1 MPALE
6 NLDKGLIVMATI
18 TLPQAPAQTGKQE
31 TKQDAR
37 KSATKY
43 VYFFGGGKA
52 DGDGK
57 MKDVL
62 GGKGA
67 GLAEMSNLGLPVP
80 PGFTIQTEACR
91 EYMRSGGVSKEVDRQ
106 MEDALVKLEALQ
118 GQKLGTGE
126 NPLLVSVRSGAKYSM
141 PGMMDTILNLGLN
154 DESVEALAKVKN
166 NPRFA
171 YDSYRRLIQMFG
183 NVVLDVEKSVFD
195 KIFDGKKKQR
205 KTKFDTGLDA
215 KALQEVIAEYKKAVK
230 KHAKRDFPQNPHEQL
245 VMARDAVFRSWQNDR
260 AKTYRRIND
269 IDDMLGT
276 AVNVQIM
283 VYGNLSDTSGT
294 GVGFT
299 RNPAIGTKEF
309 YGEFLLNAQGEDV
322 VSGVRTPVSILELQ
336 KIMPEV
342 YDQLRDITTR
352 LETHYKNMQDFEFTI
367 QDGKLYMLQTRNGK
381 RTGLAAVRVAL
392 QMVEEGLITKEEA
405 IFLVEPNQL
414 YDFLVPRL
422 DEKSTKVEVLAT
434 GLPASPGAAVGQI
447 VFTADEAVKKAG
459 HDTEKKPVI
468 LVRAETTPEDIH
480 GMEVAKGILTSRG
493 GMTSHAAVVTRGM
506 GKCCV
511 AGAGDITVDEKKREM
526 RVKGQTFKEGDWI
539 SLDGTTGRV
548 IKGKLNTIPPKA
560 DDPELLKFM
569 GWAEPFRKMGVR
581 ANADIPRD
589 AIQARAFGAEGIGL
603 CRTEHMFFGEKKL
616 PHMRAMIL
624 AREEKYIP
632 AALAEHNRKQG
643 TRLTFK
649 QLEPELQSEVK
660 QRAQELSRRAALKAL
675 LPLQRK
681 DFIGVFKAMDGL
693 PVTIRTIDP
702 PLHEFLPRRED
713 LMVEIAVLE
722 ATKPKSPKLA
732 GLRKLLE
739 RVEELHEFNPM
750 LGHRGCRLGITY
762 PEITE
767 MQARAIFEAAV
778 EVAKKGV
785 KVLPEVMIPL
795 VATLKEMANQAA
807 IVRRVAEEVFKKK
820 GMRIEYMVGTMIELP
835 RAALVAGDIAKEAEF
850 FSFGT
855 NDLTQTTFGFSRDDV
870 NKILPTYIEEG
881 ILKQDPFAALDQEG
895 VGQLVKMATE
905 NGRKTRPRLKVG
917 ICGEHGG
924 EPSSVEFCYR
934 TGLNYVSCSP
944 FRVLTARLAAAQA
957 AATETLKV
965 EGGRTK

>member
-1 MPALE
+1 
-6 NLDKGLIVMATI
+6 MATI
-18 TLPQAPAQTGKQE
+18 TLPEVETQE
-31 TKQDAR
+31 SK
-37 KSATKY
+37 KSTTKY

-52 DGDGK
+52 DGNGK

-67 GLAEMSNLGLPVP
+67 GLAEMTNAALPVP

-91 EYMRSGGVSKEVDRQ
+91 EYMKTGAASKEVDRQ
-106 MEDALVKLEALQ
+106 MDEALAKLEALQ

-126 NPLLVSVRSGAKYSM
+126 NPLLVSVRSGAKFSM

-154 DESVEALAKVKN
+154 DKSVEALAKRSN

-171 YDSYRRLIQMFG
+171 ADSYRRLIQMFG
-183 NVVLDVEKSVFD
+183 NVVLDIEKAAFDEVFD
-195 KIFDGKKKQR
+195 AKKKQR
-205 KTKFDTGLDA
+205 KTKLDTDLTA
-215 KALQEVIAEYKKAVK
+215 KDLQEVIVEYKKVVK
-230 KHAKRDFPQNPHEQL
+230 KHAKRDFPQDPREQL
-245 VMARDAVFRSWQNDR
+245 VLARDAVFRSWQNDR
-260 AKTYRRIND
+260 AKHYRRMNN

-276 AVNVQIM
+276 AVNVQAM
-283 VYGNLSDTSGT
+283 VFGNLGDTSGS

-309 YGEFLLNAQGEDV
+309 YGEFLMNAQGEDV
-322 VSGVRTPVSILELQ
+322 VSGVRTPVPILKLHEIL
-336 KIMPEV
+336 PEA
-342 YDQLRDITTR
+342 YNQLREITTR
-352 LETHYKNMQDFEFTI
+352 LEQHYKDVQDFEFTV

-381 RTGLAAVRVAL
+381 RTGLAAVRIAI
-392 QMVEEGLITKEEA
+392 QMVDEGLITKEEA
-405 IFLVEPNQL
+405 IFRLDPGQVV
-414 YDFLVPRL
+414 DFLVARL
-422 DEKSTKVEVLAT
+422 DEKDVKPGDLLTAK
-434 GLPASPGAAVGQI
+434 GLPASPGAVVGQI
-447 VFTADEAVKKAG
+447 VFTADEAVAKAG
-459 HDTEKKPVI
+459 HGAEKNPVI

-480 GMEVAKGILTSRG
+480 GMEVAVGILTSQG

-506 GKCCV
+506 GKSCV
-511 AGAGDITVDEKKREM
+511 AGAQEIAVLEKTREL
-526 RVKGQTFKEGDWI
+526 RAAGQVFREGDWLT
-539 SLDGTTGRV
+539 LDGTTGRV
-548 IKGKLNTIPPKA
+548 FKGKKKLLPP
-560 DDPELLKFM
+560 DPDNLAKLAQFM
-569 GWAEPFRKMGVR
+569 SWAEPYRTMRVR

-589 AIQARAFGAEGIGL
+589 AEKAREFGAEGIGL
-603 CRTEHMFFGEKKL
+603 CRTEHMFFGEEKI

-624 AREEKYIP
+624 ADNEKDRRT
-632 AALAEHNRKQG
+632 ALKK
-643 TRLTFK
+643 L
-649 QLEPELQSEVK
+649 LPM
-660 QRAQELSRRAALKAL
+660 QRA
-675 LPLQRK
+675 
-681 DFIGVFKAMDGL
+681 DFAGVFKAMDGL
-693 PVTIRTIDP
+693 PVTIRTLDP

-713 LMVEIAVLE
+713 LMVDIALLSSYSAKQKKELVSKYKDYGVKGVGDLKK
-722 ATKPKSPKLA
+722 ALPPLLA
-732 GLRKLLE
+732 
-739 RVEELHEFNPM
+739 RVEQLHEFNPM

-778 EVAKKGV
+778 DCTKKGI

-795 VATLKEMANQAA
+795 VATVKEMANQSA
-807 IVRRVAEEVFKKK
+807 IVRRVAEEVFKEK
-820 GMRIEYMVGTMIELP
+820 GMKVEYMVGTMIELP
-835 RAALVAGDIAKEAEF
+835 RAALVADEIAKEAEF

-870 NKILPTYIEEG
+870 NKVLPTYLAEG

-905 NGRKTRPRLKVG
+905 RGRKTRPTLKVG

-957 AATETLKV
+957 AAAETLKV

>member
-1 MPALE
+1 
-6 NLDKGLIVMATI
+6 MATI
-18 TLPQAPAQTGKQE
+18 TLPEAEVQE
-31 TKQDAR
+31 SKKTT
-37 KSATKY
+37 TKY

-52 DGDGK
+52 EGHGK
-57 MKDVL
+57 MKDDL

-67 GLAEMSNLGLPVP
+67 GLAEMTNAGLPVP

-91 EYMRSGGVSKEVDRQ
+91 EFMRQGEVSKEVDRQ
-106 MEDALVKLEALQ
+106 MEEALAKLEALQ
-118 GQKLGTGE
+118 SQKLGTGE
-126 NPLLVSVRSGAKYSM
+126 NPLLVSVRSGAKFSM

-154 DESVEALAKVKN
+154 DKSVEALAKRSN

-171 YDSYRRLIQMFG
+171 ADSYRRLIQMFG
-183 NVVLDVEKSVFD
+183 NVVLEIPKSAFDEVFD
-195 KIFDGKKKQR
+195 AKKKQK
-205 KTKFDTGLDA
+205 KTKLDTDLDA
-215 KALQEVIAEYKKAVK
+215 KALNEVIEEYKKVVK
-230 KHAKRDFPQNPHEQL
+230 KHAKRDFPQDPHEQL
-245 VMARDAVFRSWQNDR
+245 VMARDAVFRSWQNER
-260 AKTYRRIND
+260 AKHYRRINN

-276 AVNVQIM
+276 AVNVQAM
-283 VYGNLSDTSGT
+283 VYGNLGDTSGT

-299 RNPAIGTKEF
+299 RNPATGAKEF
-309 YGEFLLNAQGEDV
+309 YGEFLMNAQGEDV
-322 VSGVRTPVSILELQ
+322 VSGVRTPVPILELQ
-336 KIMPEV
+336 KIMPDV
-342 YDQLRDITTR
+342 YNQLREITTR
-352 LETHYKNMQDFEFTI
+352 LENHYRDMQDFEFTI

-381 RTGLAAVRVAL
+381 RTGRAAVRVAI
-392 QMVEEGLITKEEA
+392 QMVDEGLITKEEA
-405 IFLVEPNQL
+405 IFRVEPNQL

-422 DEKSTKVEVLAT
+422 DEKSTKLEVLAT

-447 VFTADEAVKKAG
+447 VFTAEEAVKKAG
-459 HDTEKKPVI
+459 HGAKKNPVI
-468 LVRAETTPEDIH
+468 LVRAETTPEDIQ
-480 GMEVAKGILTSRG
+480 GMEVAAGILTSRG

-548 IKGKLNTIPPKA
+548 IKGQLNTLPPQA
-560 DDPELLKFM
+560 DDPELLKLM
-569 GWAEPFRKMGVR
+569 GWAEPFRKLRVR

-589 AIQARAFGAEGIGL
+589 AMQAKAFGAEGIGL
-603 CRTEHMFFGEKKL
+603 CRTEHMFFAEDRIE
-616 PHMRAMIL
+616 HMRAMIL
-624 AREEKYIP
+624 ATNEKDRRT
-632 AALAEHNRKQG
+632 ALKK
-643 TRLTFK
+643 L
-649 QLEPELQSEVK
+649 LPM
-660 QRAQELSRRAALKAL
+660 QRA
-675 LPLQRK
+675 

-722 ATKPKSPKLA
+722 ATKPKSPKLS

-778 EVAKKGV
+778 DVTRKGV
-785 KVLPEVMIPL
+785 KVHPEIMIPL
-795 VATLKEMANQAA
+795 VATLKEMTNQAA
-807 IVRRVAEEVFKKK
+807 IVRRVAEEVFKEK
-820 GMRIEYMVGTMIELP
+820 GTRVDYMVGTMIELP
-835 RAALVAGDIAKEAEF
+835 RAALVADEIAKEAEF

-870 NKILPTYIEEG
+870 NKVLPTYLAEG
-881 ILKQDPFAALDQEG
+881 ILKQDPFAALDREG

-905 NGRKTRPRLKVG
+905 RGRKTRPNLKVG

-924 EPSSVEFCYR
+924 DPSSVEFCHQV
-934 TGLNYVSCSP
+934 GLNYVSCSP

-957 AATETLKV
+957 GASDMLRV

>member
-1 MPALE
+1 
-6 NLDKGLIVMATI
+6 MATM
-18 TLPQAPAQTGKQE
+18 TLPETE
-31 TKQDAR
+31 TKESK
-37 KSATKY
+37 KSTTKY
-43 VYFFGGGKA
+43 VYSFGGGKA
-52 DGDGK
+52 DGNGK

-67 GLAEMSNLGLPVP
+67 GLAEMTNAGLPVP

-91 EYMRSGGVSKEVDRQ
+91 EYMRGGLSPDVDKQ
-106 MEDALVKLEALQ
+106 MGEALTKLEALQ

-126 NPLLVSVRSGAKYSM
+126 NPLLVSVRSGAKFSM

-154 DESVEALAKVKN
+154 DQSVQALAKRSN

-171 YDSYRRLIQMFG
+171 ADSYRRLIQMFG
-183 NVVLDVEKSVFD
+183 NVVLDIEKSAFEEVFD
-195 KIFDGKKKQR
+195 AKKKQ
-205 KTKFDTGLDA
+205 KKAKLDTDLDA
-215 KALQEVIAEYKKAVK
+215 KALQEVIAEYKKVVK
-230 KHAKRDFPQNPHEQL
+230 KHAKRDFPQDPREQL
-245 VMARDAVFRSWQNDR
+245 VLARDAVFRSWQNDR
-260 AKTYRRIND
+260 AKHYRRMNN

-276 AVNVQIM
+276 AVNVQAM
-283 VYGNLSDTSGT
+283 VFGNLGDTSGS

-309 YGEFLLNAQGEDV
+309 YGEFLMNAQGEDV
-322 VSGVRTPVSILELQ
+322 VSGVRTPVPILKLHEIL
-336 KIMPEV
+336 PEA
-342 YDQLRDITTR
+342 YNQLREITTR
-352 LETHYKNMQDFEFTI
+352 LEQHYKDVQDFEFTV

-381 RTGLAAVRVAL
+381 RTGLAAVRIAI
-392 QMVEEGLITKEEA
+392 QMVDEGLITKEEA
-405 IFLVEPNQL
+405 IFRVEPNQL

-447 VFTADEAVKKAG
+447 VFTADAAVEAVHKNEKAS
-459 HDTEKKPVI
+459 VI

-511 AGAGDITVDEKKREM
+511 AGAEKITVDEKARQM
-526 RVKGQTFKEGDWI
+526 RVAGQTFKEGDWI

-560 DDPELLKFM
+560 DDPELQKFM
-569 GWAEPFRKMGVR
+569 EWAEPHRTMKVR

-589 AIQARAFGAEGIGL
+589 AVQARAFGAEGIGL
-603 CRTEHMFFGEKKL
+603 CRTEHMFFGEEKIG
-616 PHMRAMIL
+616 HMRTMIL
-624 AREEKYIP
+624 ADNEKD
-632 AALAEHNRKQG
+632 
-643 TRLTFK
+643 
-649 QLEPELQSEVK
+649 
-660 QRAQELSRRAALKAL
+660 RRAALKKL

-681 DFIGVFKAMDGL
+681 DFAGVFKAMDGL
-693 PVTIRTIDP
+693 PVTIRTLDP

-713 LMVEIAVLE
+713 LMVDIALLSRYSAKQKKELVKKYKDYGVKGVGDLKK
-722 ATKPKSPKLA
+722 ALPALLA
-732 GLRKLLE
+732 
-739 RVEELHEFNPM
+739 RVEQLHEFNPM

-778 EVAKKGV
+778 ECTKKGI

-795 VATLKEMANQAA
+795 VATVKEMANQGA
-807 IVRRVAEEVFKKK
+807 IVRRVAEEVFKEK
-820 GMRIEYMVGTMIELP
+820 GTRIDYLVGTMIELP
-835 RAALVAGDIAKEAEF
+835 RAALVADEIAKEAEF

-870 NKILPTYIEEG
+870 NKILPTYLEEG
-881 ILKQDPFAALDQEG
+881 ILKQDPFAALDQDG

-905 NGRKTRPRLKVG
+905 RGRKTRSNLKVG

-957 AATETLKV
+957 AAAEALKV

>member
-1 MPALE
+1 
-6 NLDKGLIVMATI
+6 MATM
-18 TLPQAPAQTGKQE
+18 TLPETEVKE
-31 TKQDAR
+31 TKKA
-37 KSATKY
+37 ATKY
-43 VYFFGGGKA
+43 VFFFGGGKA

-67 GLAEMSNLGLPVP
+67 GLAEMTNAGLPVP

-91 EYMRSGGVSKEVDRQ
+91 EYMRGSLSKDVDAQ
-106 MEDALVKLEALQ
+106 MDEALARLEKLQ
-118 GQKLGTGE
+118 GQKLGAGD
-126 NPLLVSVRSGAKYSM
+126 NPLLVSVRSGAKFSM

-154 DESVEALAKVKN
+154 DKSVQALAKRSN

-171 YDSYRRLIQMFG
+171 ADSYRRLIQMFG
-183 NVVLDVEKSVFD
+183 NVVLDIEKAAFEEVFD
-195 KIFDGKKKQR
+195 AKKKQKKAR
-205 KTKFDTGLDA
+205 LDTDLDA
-215 KALQEVIAEYKKAVK
+215 KALQEVIAEYKKVVK
-230 KHAKRDFPQNPHEQL
+230 KHAKRDFPQDPHEQL

-260 AKTYRRIND
+260 AKHYRRINN

-276 AVNVQIM
+276 AVNVQAM
-283 VYGNLSDTSGT
+283 VFGNLGETSGT

-299 RNPAIGTKEF
+299 RNPATGVKEF
-309 YGEFLLNAQGEDV
+309 YGEFLMNAQGEDV
-322 VSGVRTPVSILELQ
+322 VAGIRTPVHISELE
-336 KIMPEV
+336 KIMPNV
-342 YDQLRDITTR
+342 YNQLRDITTR
-352 LETHYKNMQDFEFTI
+352 LETHYKDMQDFEFTI

-392 QMVEEGLITKEEA
+392 QMVDEGLITKEDA
-405 IFLVEPNQL
+405 IFRVDPNQL

-422 DEKSTKVEVLAT
+422 DEKKTKVEVLAT

-447 VFTADEAVKKAG
+447 VFTADAAVEAVQKDNKAQ
-459 HDTEKKPVI
+459 VI

-511 AGAGDITVDEKKREM
+511 AGAGDIGVNEKARTM
-526 RVKGQTFKEGDWI
+526 SVKGQTFREGDWI

-548 IKGKLNTIPPKA
+548 IKGKLDTIPPKA
-560 DDPELLKFM
+560 DDPELLQFM
-569 GWAEPFRKMGVR
+569 SWAEPFRKMKVR

-589 AIQARAFGAEGIGL
+589 AVQARAFGAEGIGL
-603 CRTEHMFFGEKKL
+603 CRTEHMFFGEGKIEK
-616 PHMRAMIL
+616 MREMIL
-624 AREEKYIP
+624 ADNEKD
-632 AALAEHNRKQG
+632 
-643 TRLTFK
+643 
-649 QLEPELQSEVK
+649 
-660 QRAQELSRRAALKAL
+660 RRAALKKL

-681 DFIGVFKAMDGL
+681 DFAGVFEAMDGL
-693 PVTIRTIDP
+693 PVTIRTLDP
-702 PLHEFLPRRED
+702 PLHEFLPRREE
-713 LMVEIAVLE
+713 LMVDIALLSRYSAKQKKELVAKYNDYGIKGVGDL
-722 ATKPKSPKLA
+722 AKKLPA
-732 GLRKLLE
+732 LLS

-767 MQARAIFEAAV
+767 MQARAIFEAACDC
-778 EVAKKGV
+778 AKKGV

-795 VATLKEMANQAA
+795 VATLKEMQNQAA
-807 IVRRVAEEVFKKK
+807 IVRRVADEVFKEK
-820 GMRIEYMVGTMIELP
+820 GTKIDYMVGTMIELP
-835 RAALVAGDIAKEAEF
+835 RAALVADEIAKEAEF

-870 NKILPTYIEEG
+870 NKILPSYLAEG
-881 ILKQDPFAALDQEG
+881 ILKQDPFAALDQDG

-905 NGRKTRPRLKVG
+905 RGRKTRSNLKVG

-957 AATETLKV
+957 AATESLKV

>member
-1 MPALE
+1 
-6 NLDKGLIVMATI
+6 MATI

>member
-1 MPALE
+1 
-6 NLDKGLIVMATI
+6 MATT
-18 TLPQAPAQTGKQE
+18 TLPDTGIME
-31 TKQDAR
+31 TKPAET
-37 KSATKY
+37 KSASTKY

-52 DGDGK
+52 DGNGK

-67 GLAEMSNLGLPVP
+67 GLAEMTNAGLPVP

-91 EYMRSGGVSKEVDRQ
+91 EYMRHNAVSKEVNRE
-106 MEDALVKLEALQ
+106 MEEALAKLESLQ
-118 GQKLGTGE
+118 GQKLGKGE
-126 NPLLVSVRSGAKYSM
+126 NPLLVSVRSGAKFSM

-154 DESVEALAKVKN
+154 DHSVEALAKRAN

-183 NVVLDVEKSVFD
+183 NVVLDIEKSVFD
-195 KIFDGKKKQR
+195 EIFDAKKKQK

-230 KHAKRDFPQNPHEQL
+230 KHAHRDFPQDANEQL
-245 VMARDAVFRSWQNDR
+245 VMSRDAVFRSWKNDR
-260 AKTYRRIND
+260 AKHYRRINN

-276 AVNVQIM
+276 AVNVQAM
-283 VYGNLSDTSGT
+283 VFGNMGETSGT

-299 RNPAIGTKEF
+299 RNPANGDKMF

-322 VSGVRTPVSILELQ
+322 VSGVRTPVPILELE
-336 KIMPEV
+336 KVMPDV
-342 YDQLRDITTR
+342 YTQLRDITTR
-352 LETHYKNMQDFEFTI
+352 LEKHYKDMQDFEFTI
-367 QDGKLYMLQTRNGK
+367 QDRKLYMLQTRNGK
-381 RTGLAAVRVAL
+381 RTGLAAVRIAL
-392 QMVEEGLITKEEA
+392 QMVEEGLIKKEEA
-405 IFLVEPNQL
+405 IFRVEPNQL

-422 DEKSTKVEVLAT
+422 DEKGSKVEVLAK

-447 VFTADEAVKKAG
+447 VFSADEAV
-459 HDTEKKPVI
+459 EKVASGKNVHVI

-511 AGAGDITVDEKKREM
+511 AGAGDVDVDEKAREM
-526 RVKGQTFKEGDWI
+526 RVKGQVFKAGDWI
-539 SLDGTTGRV
+539 SLDGTTGRI
-548 IKGKLNTIPPKA
+548 IKGKLNTLDPSP
-560 DDPELLKFM
+560 DDPELQKFM
-569 GWAEPFRKMGVR
+569 AWVDPYRTMKVR

-589 AIQARAFGAEGIGL
+589 AIQARTFGAEGIGL
-603 CRTEHMFFGEKKL
+603 CRTEHMFFGEEKI

-624 AREEKYIP
+624 ADNEKD
-632 AALAEHNRKQG
+632 
-643 TRLTFK
+643 
-649 QLEPELQSEVK
+649 
-660 QRAQELSRRAALKAL
+660 RRTALKKL
-675 LPLQRK
+675 LPMQRK
-681 DFIGVFKAMDGL
+681 DFDGVFRAMDGF
-693 PVTIRTIDP
+693 PVTIRTLDP

-713 LMVEIAVLE
+713 LMVDIATFQYADAKEKKALVSKYRDYGAKAVADL
-722 ATKPKSPKLA
+722 K
-732 GLRKLLE
+732 KLLPLLLS
-739 RVEELHEFNPM
+739 RVEQLHEFNPM

-767 MQARAIFEAAV
+767 MQVRAIFEAAV
-778 EVAKKGV
+778 AVAKDGV
-785 KVLPEVMIPL
+785 KVFPEVMIPL
-795 VATLKEMANQAA
+795 TATLNEMANQAA
-807 IVRRVAEEVFKKK
+807 IVNRVAKEVFKEK
-820 GMRIEYMVGTMIELP
+820 GRTVEYLVGTMIELP
-835 RAALVAGDIAKEAEF
+835 RAALVADEIAKEAQF

-855 NDLTQTTFGFSRDDV
+855 NDLTQTTWGFSRDDV
-870 NKILPTYIEEG
+870 NKILPTYLADG
-881 ILKQDPFAALDQEG
+881 IIKQDPFAVLDREG

-905 NGRKTRPRLKVG
+905 RGRKTRPTLKVG

-924 EPSSVEFCYR
+924 EPSSVEFCYQ

-957 AATETLKV
+957 AAGEKLQSDA
-965 EGGRTK
+965 GRTK

>member
-1 MPALE
+1 
-6 NLDKGLIVMATI
+6 MATM
-18 TLPQAPAQTGKQE
+18 TLPETE
-31 TKQDAR
+31 TKESK
-37 KSATKY
+37 KSTTKY
-43 VYFFGGGKA
+43 VYSFGGGKA
-52 DGDGK
+52 DGNGK

-67 GLAEMSNLGLPVP
+67 GLAEMTNAGLPVP

-91 EYMRSGGVSKEVDRQ
+91 EYMRGGLSPDVDKQ
-106 MEDALVKLEALQ
+106 MDEALAKLEALQ

-126 NPLLVSVRSGAKYSM
+126 NPLLVSVRSGAKFSM

-154 DESVEALAKVKN
+154 DQSVQALAKRSN

-171 YDSYRRLIQMFG
+171 ADSYRRLIQMFG
-183 NVVLDVEKSVFD
+183 NVVLDIEKSAFEEVFD
-195 KIFDGKKKQR
+195 AKKKQ
-205 KTKFDTGLDA
+205 KKAKLDTDLDA
-215 KALQEVIAEYKKAVK
+215 KALQEVIVEYKKVVK
-230 KHAKRDFPQNPHEQL
+230 KHAKRDFPQDPREQL
-245 VMARDAVFRSWQNDR
+245 VLARDAVFRSWQNDR
-260 AKTYRRIND
+260 AKHYRRMNN

-276 AVNVQIM
+276 AVNVQAM
-283 VYGNLSDTSGT
+283 VFGNLGDTSGS

-309 YGEFLLNAQGEDV
+309 YGEFLMNAQGEDV
-322 VSGVRTPVSILELQ
+322 VSGVRTPVPILKLHEIL
-336 KIMPEV
+336 PEA
-342 YDQLRDITTR
+342 YNQLREITTR
-352 LETHYKNMQDFEFTI
+352 LEQHYKDVQDFEFTV

-381 RTGLAAVRVAL
+381 RTGLAAVRIAI
-392 QMVEEGLITKEEA
+392 QMVDEGLITKEEA
-405 IFLVEPNQL
+405 IFRVEPNQL

-422 DEKSTKVEVLAT
+422 DEKGTKVEVLAT

-447 VFTADEAVKKAG
+447 VFTADAAVEAVHKDEKAS
-459 HDTEKKPVI
+459 VI

-511 AGAGDITVDEKKREM
+511 AGAGDVDVNEKARQM
-526 RVKGQTFKEGDWI
+526 RVKGQVFKEFDWI

-548 IKGKLNTIPPKA
+548 IKGKLNTIPANA
-560 DDPELLKFM
+560 DDPELQKFM
-569 GWAEPFRKMGVR
+569 GWADPFRKMKVR

-603 CRTEHMFFGEKKL
+603 CRTEHMFFGEEKIG
-616 PHMRAMIL
+616 HMRTMIL
-624 AREEKYIP
+624 ADNEKD
-632 AALAEHNRKQG
+632 
-643 TRLTFK
+643 
-649 QLEPELQSEVK
+649 
-660 QRAQELSRRAALKAL
+660 RRAALKKL
-675 LPLQRK
+675 LPLQRA
-681 DFIGVFKAMDGL
+681 DFAGVFKAMDGL
-693 PVTIRTIDP
+693 PVTIRTLDP

-713 LMVEIAVLE
+713 LMVDIALLSRYSAKQKKELVTKYKDYGIKGVGDLKKALPVL
-722 ATKPKSPKLA
+722 L
-732 GLRKLLE
+732 G
-739 RVEELHEFNPM
+739 RVEQLHEFNPM

-778 EVAKKGV
+778 DCTKKGI

-795 VATLKEMANQAA
+795 VATLKEMANQGA
-807 IVRRVAEEVFKKK
+807 IVRRVAEEVFKEK
-820 GMRIEYMVGTMIELP
+820 GMKIDYMVGTMIELP
-835 RAALVAGDIAKEAEF
+835 RAALVAEEIAKEAEF

-870 NKILPTYIEEG
+870 NKVLPTYLAEG

-905 NGRKTRPRLKVG
+905 RGRKTRSNLKVG

-957 AATETLKV
+957 AAAEALKV

>member
-1 MPALE
+1 
-6 NLDKGLIVMATI
+6 MATS
-18 TLPQAPAQTGKQE
+18 TLPE
-31 TKQDAR
+31 TEIQSSGNNGSPSR

-43 VYFFGGGKA
+43 VFSFGGGKA
-52 DGDGK
+52 DGNGK
-57 MKDVL
+57 MKDDL

-67 GLAEMSNLGLPVP
+67 GLAEMTNAGLPVP

-91 EYMRSGGVSKEVDRQ
+91 EYMRRGGVSAEVDRQ
-106 MEDALVKLEALQ
+106 MEEALKQLEKLQ
-118 GQKLGTGE
+118 GQQLGKGA
-126 NPLLVSVRSGAKYSM
+126 NPLLVSVRSGAKFSM

-154 DESVEALAKVKN
+154 DQSVESLGKLSN

-183 NVVLDVEKSVFD
+183 SVVLDVEKSAFEEVFD
-195 KIFDGKKKQR
+195 AKKRQK
-205 KTKFDTGLDA
+205 KAKLDTDLDA
-215 KALQEVIAEYKKAVK
+215 NALKEVIAEYKKVVK
-230 KHAKRDFPQNPHEQL
+230 KHTKQDFPQDPHVQL

-260 AKTYRRIND
+260 AKHYRRINN
-269 IDDMLGT
+269 IDDTIGT
-276 AVNVQIM
+276 AVNVQAM
-283 VYGNLSDTSGT
+283 VYGNLGETSGT

-309 YGEFLLNAQGEDV
+309 YGEFLMNAQGEDV
-322 VSGVRTPVSILELQ
+322 VAGIRTPVHILELE
-336 KIMPEV
+336 KVMPDV
-342 YDQLRDITTR
+342 YNQLREITTR
-352 LETHYKNMQDFEFTI
+352 LEKHYRDMQDFEFTI
-367 QDGKLYMLQTRNGK
+367 QDRKLYMLQTRNGK
-381 RTGLAAVRVAL
+381 RTGIAAVRVAL
-392 QMVEEGLITKEEA
+392 QMVDEGLITKEEA
-405 IFLVEPNQL
+405 IFRVEPNQL

-422 DEKSTKVEVLAT
+422 DEKSAKVEVLAT

-447 VFTADEAVKKAG
+447 VFTADEAVEKAG
-459 HDTEKKPVI
+459 HGATKNPVI

-480 GMEVAKGILTSRG
+480 GMEVAAGILTSRG

-511 AGAGDITVDEKKREM
+511 AGAGDIRVDEKTREM
-526 RVKGQTFKEGDWI
+526 SAKGQTFKAGDWI

-560 DDPELLKFM
+560 DDPELMKLM
-569 GWAEPFRKMGVR
+569 SWSEPFRTMKVR

-624 AREEKYIP
+624 AKTEK
-632 AALAEHNRKQG
+632 E
-643 TRLTFK
+643 
-649 QLEPELQSEVK
+649 
-660 QRAQELSRRAALKAL
+660 RRAALKKL

-681 DFIGVFKAMDGL
+681 DFDGVFRAMDGF
-693 PVTIRTIDP
+693 PVTIRTLDP

-722 ATKPKSPKLA
+722 ATKPKSAKLKE
-732 GLRKLLE
+732 LRPLLR
-739 RVEELHEFNPM
+739 RVEELHEVNPM

-778 EVAKKGV
+778 AVAKDGI
-785 KVLPEVMIPL
+785 KVYPEVMIPL
-795 VATLKEMANQAA
+795 TATLKEMANQAA
-807 IVRRVAEEVFKKK
+807 IVRRVADEVFKEK
-820 GMRIEYMVGTMIELP
+820 GAKVEYMVGTMIELP
-835 RAALVAGDIAKEAEF
+835 RAALVADEIAKEAEF

-855 NDLTQTTFGFSRDDV
+855 NDLTQTTFGFSRDDI
-870 NKILPTYIEEG
+870 NKVLPTYLAEG
-881 ILKQDPFAALDQEG
+881 ILKQDPFAVLDQEG

-905 NGRKTRPRLKVG
+905 RGRKTRSSLKVG

-924 EPSSVEFCYR
+924 EPSSVEFCYKV
-934 TGLNYVSCSP
+934 GLNYVSCSP

-957 AATETLKV
+957 SASEKLKT